1 MAVATV
7 YRRPGPTWE
16 LRCPNCGHRVAWCS
30 HEVWRRQ
37 FELFFNDIDRLK
49 AWMSSMGTPE
59 GTPLG
64 WAWQSRPPMRWRQ
77 ETAFVDV
84 ECFRCGWTTDDVP
97 YPDGLEPYMVRKGK

>member
-30 HEVWRRQ
+30 DDVWRRQ
-37 FELFFNDIDRLK
+37 FELFFNDP
-49 AWMSSMGTPE
+49 AHWNSWFTSMGVPE
-59 GTPLG
+59 GTPIG
-64 WAWQSRPPMRWRQ
+64 WAWQSRAPMRWRQ

-84 ECFRCGWTTDDVP
+84 ECFRCGWTVDDVP
-97 YPDGLEPYMVRKGK
+97 YPGGLEPYMVRKGK